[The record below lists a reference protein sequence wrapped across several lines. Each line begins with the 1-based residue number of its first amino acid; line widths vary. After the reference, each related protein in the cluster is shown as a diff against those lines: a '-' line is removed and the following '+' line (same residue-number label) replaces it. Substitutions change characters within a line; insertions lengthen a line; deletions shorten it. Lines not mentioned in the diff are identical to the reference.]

1 MQSFEA
7 TLIVDGQGVTRVDRP
22 LALTPGRHRA
32 LVTINE
38 DEESVS
44 ASTEPWSD
52 FLTRTYGSLA
62 DRDFVRHPQGTYE
75 QRDEI
80 A

>member
-7 TLIVDGQGVTRVDRP
+7 TLIVDGQGVARVDQP
-22 LALTPGRHRA
+22 VALTPGRHRA
-32 LVTINE
+32 VVTVDE
-38 DEESVS
+38 EESVS
-44 ASTEPWSD
+44 SSTEPWSD
-52 FLTRTYGSLA
+52 FIARTYGSLA
-62 DRDFVRHPQGTYE
+62 DSDFVRYPQGAYE

>member
-7 TLIVDGQGVTRVDRP
+7 TLIVAGQGVARVDQP

-32 LVTINE
+32 VVTINE
-38 DEESVS
+38 DESEPL
-44 ASTEPWSD
+44 STEPWSD
-52 FLTRTYGSLA
+52 FIGRTYGSLT